1 MYLTKNK
8 SQRYKSIKERK
19 LFADDITFYF
29 EKPEELNE
37 IKSYYNNEN
46 LIGSI

>member
-19 LFADDITFYF
+19 LFAD

-46 LIGSI
+46 LTGNI